1 MDLLMVVL
9 RFFHIV
15 SGALWFGS
23 AFLFVGFVSPTVAEM
38 GPSAGPFMSLLVK
51 KRRLGSAFNALIVTT
66 GIAGWLMWFVLVSR
80 YTPAQWFGHPYG
92 MVLTTGAVLGT
103 IAGVLGI
110 VGVGRNVSRIVDL
123 GDQVRT
129 SAAPPS
135 PEQGA
140 QLARLGATLARYSR
154 IVLVLLFVAVAAMAT
169 AEYW

>member
-92 MVLTTGAVLGT
+92 MVLTTGAVLG
-103 IAGVLGI
+103 I
-110 VGVGRNVSRIVDL
+110 VSVGRNVSRIVNL
-123 GDQVRT
+123 GDQIRT
-129 SAAPPS
+129 SGAPPS

-154 IVLVLLFVAVAAMAT
+154 IVLVLLFVAVAAMAV

>member
-1 MDLLMVVL
+1 MDLPMVVL

-23 AFLFVGFVSPTVAEM
+23 AFVFVGFVAPTVAEM
-38 GPSAGPFMSLLVK
+38 GPSSGSFMSLLVK
-51 KRRLGSAFNALIVTT
+51 KHRLGSVFNVLIATT

-92 MVLTTGAVLGT
+92 LVLTTGAVLGT

-110 VGVGRNVSRIVDL
+110 AVVGRNVSRIIEL
-123 GDQVRT
+123 GDQIRASGT
-129 SAAPPS
+129 APS

-140 QLARLGATLARYSR
+140 QLARLGAAVATYSR
-154 IVLVLLFVAVAAMAT
+154 IVLGLLFVAVGAMAV